1 MASWPSKFKINRD
14 NFTEKLPNRVIR
26 SNMDV
31 GPAKTRRRTVLG
43 VKELSGG
50 IHCLPEDYPE
60 FEQFYLDNDAVWFDF
75 PHPRTGQIVRA
86 RFKDVPSATLNET
99 IYEITFSLEILP

>member
-1 MASWPSKFKINRD
+1 MASWPTKFKINRD

-75 PHPRTGQIVRA
+75 PHPRTGEIVRA

-99 IYEITFSLEILP
+99 IYEITFNLEILP

>member
-1 MASWPSKFKINRD
+1 MTSWPSKFKINRD